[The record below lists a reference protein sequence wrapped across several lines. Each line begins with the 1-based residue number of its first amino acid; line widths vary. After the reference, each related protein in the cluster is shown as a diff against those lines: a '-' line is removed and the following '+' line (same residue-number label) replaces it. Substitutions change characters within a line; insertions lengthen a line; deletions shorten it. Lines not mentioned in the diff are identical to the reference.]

1 MNLYPY
7 RFHNMSVRFTLEHE
21 LFEPL
26 LPEHCKPSNAFL
38 LHLSSVFHTCIPT
51 PLAFIST
58 LLGTL
63 SIVAWLF
70 AQLPQIWKNYRLH
83 STSGL
88 SIFFLGE
95 WLLGDMSNLIGS
107 ILTRQASWQVVLA
120 SYYCFVDILL
130 VCQWFWYELLKHGR
144 PLRSIWRK
152 SRESKPHGKGSI
164 PEIVEGVSV
173 HKSSDG
179 SRSTSSKPIDAK
191 RLLPPRHNQFF
202 RIPRYSP
209 PASPSISGSPSS
221 VSSQTP
227 RYPIVIRSGT
237 SPMPSPRTVLFISMV
252 VCMLAQRTTATPLST
267 HAGIANALSAAPHAP
282 PPPKPTSEAIGQAFS
297 WLSTLCYLGSRIPQ
311 LLKNHARRS
320 TAGLSATLF
329 AAAFTGN
336 LFYASSLL
344 TNPSAWRSFGP
355 HGGRGWA
362 GAHGSDRA
370 QWVALAAPFFLG
382 AAGVLA
388 LDALVGVQFWW
399 FGEGRVVKRSAEAIV
414 VVEADA
420 GGEEGTLRAWRWRR
434 VDGWM
439 RGWMP
444 SVSVAGTP
452 SGSNAPSRD
461 ASQSPAPGERRSL
474 LEEQG
479 GKKRAYGAA

>member
-7 RFHNMSVRFTLEHE
+7 RFHNMSVRFTLEHG

-152 SRESKPHGKGSI
+152 SRETKPHGKGSI

-173 HKSSDG
+173 HRPSDD

-191 RLLPPRHNQFF
+191 RLLPPRHNNLF
-202 RIPRYSP
+202 RMPRYSP
-209 PASPSISGSPSS
+209 PVSPSISGSPSS

-227 RYPIVIRSGT
+227 RYPIAIRSGT
-237 SPMPSPRTVLFISMV
+237 SPMPSPRTVLLISMV
-252 VCMLAQRTTATPLST
+252 VCILVRPSSASPLSSPST
-267 HAGIANALSAAPHAP
+267 FANPLSAAPQSPHKAL
-282 PPPKPTSEAIGQAFS
+282 SEAVGQLFS
-297 WLSTLCYLGSRIPQ
+297 WLSTVCYLGSRIPQ
-311 LLKNHARRS
+311 LVKNHARRS
-320 TAGLSATLF
+320 TSGLSRTLF

-344 TNPSAWRSFGP
+344 TNPCAWRSMGP

-362 GAHGSDRA
+362 GSHGSEQGA
-370 QWVALAAPFFLG
+370 WVALAAPFFLG

-388 LDALVGVQFWW
+388 LDAMVGAQFWW
-399 FGEGRVVKRSAEAIV
+399 FGEGRARARAAAEAIV

-420 GGEEGTLRAWRWRR
+420 GGEEGVLRTWRWRR

-439 RGWMP
+439 RGWFP

-452 SGSNAPSRD
+452 IGSNTPSRG
-461 ASQSPAPGERRSL
+461 ASQSPAPGERRAL
-474 LEEQG
+474 LEGQG
-479 GKKRAYGAA
+479 GKGRAYGAA